1 MGLEVGSRMA
11 MGGLEVTPR
20 AGVGWS
26 KVELDEFVDM
36 ESVDMERGD
45 NPQDRARVS
54 VEEVAS
60 VKGRLGVM
68 MEAEMGGSGSGRVFG
83 SLDVEQE
90 FKDETKVMVGEEE
103 LKTEVRPTA
112 VRMGVGGEFAVAD
125 AVVVRGT
132 GSFRTSGSGTIEY
145 GGGLE
150 LRVRF

>member
-11 MGGLEVTPR
+11 MGGLKVTPR

-36 ESVDMERGD
+36 ENGD
-45 NPQDRARVS
+45 NPQYRARVS
-54 VEEVAS
+54 VEEAAS
-60 VKGRLGVM
+60 VKGRLGLMV
-68 MEAEMGGSGSGRVFG
+68 EAEMGGSGSGRVFG
-83 SLDVEQE
+83 TLDVEQE
-90 FKDETKVMVGEEE
+90 FKDGTEVGVGNEEKE
-103 LKTEVRPTA
+103 VLRTEVRPTA
-112 VRMGVGGEFAVAD
+112 VRMGVGGEFAVSES
-125 AVVVRGT
+125 VVLRGT